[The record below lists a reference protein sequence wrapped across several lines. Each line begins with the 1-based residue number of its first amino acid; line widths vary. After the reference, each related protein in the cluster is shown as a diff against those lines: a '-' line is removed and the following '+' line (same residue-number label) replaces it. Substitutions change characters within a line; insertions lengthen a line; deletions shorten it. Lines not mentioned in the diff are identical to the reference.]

1 MNLTTEKYDVEVL
14 KTKTLQF
21 LELLLVSFESK
32 EITPYLHIL
41 VAHLHEFKALHGSV
55 NNFNQ
60 QGLEK
65 LNDRTT
71 MEYFRATNKNKRGRR
86 RAYENDDE
94 ADVIEDNFD
103 KIWLIQMLEL
113 RNRNEEATLRQD
125 ILMEDDDLITRHN
138 IMNEDD
144 EAILK
149 HHFQTESDEEDDE
162 Y

>member
-1 MNLTTEKYDVEVL
+1 
-14 KTKTLQF
+14 
-21 LELLLVSFESK
+21 
-32 EITPYLHIL
+32 
-41 VAHLHEFKALHGSV
+41 
-55 NNFNQ
+55 
-60 QGLEK
+60 
-65 LNDRTT
+65 
-71 MEYFRATNKNKRGRR
+71 MEYFRATNKNKWGRR